1 MNQILSVILHAEFG
15 YSVLRVT
22 TPILFATLGALI
34 ADKAGVTNIALEG
47 IMLIAALTGVVFSA
61 LSASSWLGLLA
72 AVVAGGLV
80 GLFLA
85 WCALKLK
92 TDIILSGIAINLMA
106 SGGTIF
112 ALFLIAGDKGISSS
126 LASKILP
133 RLIIPGLSAIPVLG
147 TILSGH
153 NVLTYVAFLMVFLT
167 FVFLYRT
174 PLGLRI
180 RAVGENP
187 NAASSVGIGVTK
199 MQYLALVLS
208 GMMAGFGGAYMSM
221 GYVSWFS
228 KNMTAGRGFIALA
241 AEAMGGATP
250 VGSMLTSLLF
260 GFFDALS
267 NTLQLMKIPS
277 EFVNMTPYVATV
289 LGLVVYAA
297 QKTRREKRA
306 RENSRAG
313 GHSTSGA
320 GDAGAGGAGDA
331 GAGGVGDAGGGAA
344 EAGKA

>member
-1 MNQILSVILHAEFG
+1 MIQMLSIIFNAEFG

-22 TPILFATLGALI
+22 TPILFATLAALI
-34 ADKAGVTNIALEG
+34 SDKAGVMNIALEG
-47 IMLIAALTGVVFSA
+47 IMLIAALSGVVFSA
-61 LSASSWLGLLA
+61 LTGSAGLGLLG

-85 WCALKLK
+85 YCALELK

-106 SGGTIF
+106 SGGTVF

-126 LASKILP
+126 LASKVLP
-133 RLIIPGLSAIPVLG
+133 KLNIPGIASIPVLG
-147 TILSGH
+147 TMLSGH
-153 NVLTYVAFLMVFLT
+153 NVLTYVALLSVIAVFI
-167 FVFLYRT
+167 FLYRT

-187 NAASSVGIGVTK
+187 GAAASVGIGVTRI
-199 MQYLALVLS
+199 QYLALTLS
-208 GMMAGFGGAYMSM
+208 GVMAGFGGAYMSM

-250 VGSMLTSLLF
+250 IGSLLTSLLF

-267 NTLQLMKIPS
+267 NTLQLMKVPS
-277 EFVNMTPYVATV
+277 EFVNMIPYAATV
-289 LGLVVYAA
+289 IGLVIYTVRR
-297 QKTRREKRA
+297 TRRDRLA
-306 RENSRAG
+306 REAG
-313 GHSTSGA
+313 GERVSPAT
-320 GDAGAGGAGDA
+320 
-331 GAGGVGDAGGGAA
+331 
-344 EAGKA
+344 K

>member
-1 MNQILSVILHAEFG
+1 MIQMLSIIFNAEFG

-22 TPILFATLGALI
+22 TPILFATLAALI
-34 ADKAGVTNIALEG
+34 SDKAGVMNIALEG
-47 IMLIAALTGVVFSA
+47 IMLISALSGVVFSA
-61 LSASSWLGLLA
+61 LTGSAGLGLLG

-85 WCALKLK
+85 YCALELK

-106 SGGTIF
+106 SGGTVF

-126 LASKILP
+126 LASKVLP
-133 RLIIPGLSAIPVLG
+133 KLNIPGIASIPVIG
-147 TILSGH
+147 TMLSGH
-153 NVLTYVAFLMVFLT
+153 NVLTYVALLSVIAVFI
-167 FVFLYRT
+167 FLYRT

-187 NAASSVGIGVTK
+187 GAAASVGIGVTRI
-199 MQYLALVLS
+199 QYLALTLS

-250 VGSMLTSLLF
+250 IGSLLTSLLF

-267 NTLQLMKIPS
+267 NTLQLMKVPS
-277 EFVNMTPYVATV
+277 EFVNMIPYAATV
-289 LGLVVYAA
+289 IGLVIYTVRR
-297 QKTRREKRA
+297 TRRDRLA
-306 RENSRAG
+306 REAG
-313 GHSTSGA
+313 GERASATA
-320 GDAGAGGAGDA
+320 
-331 GAGGVGDAGGGAA
+331 
-344 EAGKA
+344 K

>member
-1 MNQILSVILHAEFG
+1 VNQILSVILNAEFG

-47 IMLIAALTGVVFSA
+47 IMLVSALTGVVFSA
-61 LSASSWLGLLA
+61 LTASSWVGLFA
-72 AVVAGGLV
+72 AVIAGGLV

-85 WCALKLK
+85 YCALKLR

-106 SGGTIF
+106 SGGTVF

-133 RLIIPGLSAIPVLG
+133 KLTIPGISSIPVIG

-153 NVLTYVAFLMVFLT
+153 NVLTYLAFIMVAAT
-167 FVFLYRT
+167 FIFLYRT

-199 MQYLALVLS
+199 IQYLALALS

-277 EFVNMTPYVATV
+277 EFVNMIPYAATV
-289 LGLVVYAA
+289 IGLVVYAA
-297 QKTRREKRA
+297 QKTRREKMA
-306 RENSRAG
+306 RENAGAASRAA
-313 GHSTSGA
+313 T
-320 GDAGAGGAGDA
+320 
-331 GAGGVGDAGGGAA
+331 AA
-344 EAGKA
+344 EAAGTGKE